1 MKKVSVIGTGFVG
14 ATSAYA
20 IALMGICSDLM
31 LVDINEERARAESAD
46 ISHGAAITTGVRVHS
61 GEYGEIKDSSAIIIA
76 AGVNR
81 KPGES
86 RLDLL
91 ARNAAIFRGI
101 LPHIVKYAPEAIVVV
116 ATNPVDIMT
125 DVTRVL
131 HPNPGRVLGTGT
143 VLDTGRFRDL
153 LGRASG
159 INAQHIHANV
169 IGEHG
174 DSSVLCW
181 NQARVANAPIPEVFA
196 SLNKAWSREIA
207 DGIET
212 KVRSAAATI
221 ICGKQAT
228 YYGIGAAAAKIVKC
242 ILQDARA
249 VMTVSGP
256 SKYGVSLS
264 LPRVIGKTGIF
275 HTFMPELSGEEKEK
289 LDHSAKALGE
299 TKAAIINGGELI
311 G

>member
-20 IALMGICSDLM
+20 IALMGVCSDLM
-31 LVDINEERARAESAD
+31 LIDINEERARAESAD
-46 ISHGAAITTGVRVHS
+46 ISHGVAITTGVRVHS
-61 GEYGEIKDSSAIIIA
+61 GKYERIKDSSAIVIA

-91 ARNAAIFRGI
+91 GRNAAIFRSI
-101 LPHIVKYAPEAIVVV
+101 LPHIVNYAPTATVIV

-125 DVTRVL
+125 DVTRIL
-131 HPNPGRVLGTGT
+131 HPSPERVLGTGT

-153 LGRASG
+153 LGRESG

-174 DSSVLCW
+174 DSSVICW

-196 SLNKAWSREIA
+196 SLNKPWSQKIA
-207 DGIET
+207 DSIEV
-212 KVRSAAATI
+212 KVRGAAATI
-221 ICGKQAT
+221 IAGKQAT
-228 YYGIGAAAAKIVKC
+228 YYGIGAAAAKIVNC
-242 ILQDARA
+242 ILQDSHAI
-249 VMTVSGP
+249 MTISGP
-256 SKYGVSLS
+256 SEYGVSLS
-264 LPRVIGKTGIF
+264 LPRVIGRTGIF
-275 HTFMPELSGEEKEK
+275 HTVMPELSEKEKGK
-289 LDHSAKALGE
+289 LDHSAEILRE
-299 TKAAIINGGELI
+299 TKAAIIHDGELI